1 MIKKIM
7 AAVLTFVLL
16 LTMVPVQASAAGA
29 EGDHLKLEASAG
41 TLTVK
46 LVLPNAAGEKLS
58 SLQLSLEL
66 NGGSFSKF
74 QFDQAVAGKAK
85 TYEAY
90 YDTESRKIN
99 LYIAG
104 TEPLFT
110 SDTLTIGSVRV
121 YTSGNAPVE
130 ASGGEVKVV
139 RGTDL
144 EDMKLS
150 DAVEVTFGSDS
161 SGSTGGGYY
170 PGGYYPGSNPQLPPT
185 EPDQPTQPEQ
195 PPAVTPTETETPSE
209 PAAAIQQPELAKAQN
224 AAAGVTIKWKK
235 SSNAAGYYVYR
246 KTEGGKWKRIANIKG
261 KDKVSYTDKAVKS
274 KNGKM
279 YIYTVKAY
287 NGDKVSKY
295 SKTGLTIYR
304 LITPTLSKPVSKAA
318 GKMLVTW
325 KQNKK
330 AAGYQIQYARSADFQ
345 TQKLT
350 KTVKPAKKTSQTLTK
365 LKNKKTYYVRI
376 RSYMKV
382 NGVNYFSAWSAVKKG
397 KTK

>member
-1 MIKKIM
+1 
-7 AAVLTFVLL
+7 
-16 LTMVPVQASAAGA
+16 
-29 EGDHLKLEASAG
+29 
-41 TLTVK
+41 
-46 LVLPNAAGEKLS
+46 
-58 SLQLSLEL
+58 
-66 NGGSFSKF
+66 
-74 QFDQAVAGKAK
+74 
-85 TYEAY
+85 
-90 YDTESRKIN
+90 
-99 LYIAG
+99 
-104 TEPLFT
+104 
-110 SDTLTIGSVRV
+110 
-121 YTSGNAPVE
+121 
-130 ASGGEVKVV
+130 
-139 RGTDL
+139 
-144 EDMKLS
+144 
-150 DAVEVTFGSDS
+150 
-161 SGSTGGGYY
+161 
-170 PGGYYPGSNPQLPPT
+170 
-185 EPDQPTQPEQ
+185 
-195 PPAVTPTETETPSE
+195 
-209 PAAAIQQPELAKAQN
+209 
-224 AAAGVTIKWKK
+224 
-235 SSNAAGYYVYR
+235 
-246 KTEGGKWKRIANIKG
+246 
-261 KDKVSYTDKAVKS
+261 
-274 KNGKM
+274 M